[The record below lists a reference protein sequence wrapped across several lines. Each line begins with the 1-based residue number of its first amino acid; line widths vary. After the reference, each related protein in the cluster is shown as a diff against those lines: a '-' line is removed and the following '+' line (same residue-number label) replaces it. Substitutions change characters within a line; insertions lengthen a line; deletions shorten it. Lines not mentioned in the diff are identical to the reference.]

1 MTWRNHTIIFSIFY
15 LEKKLH
21 TIVSFKTTSKYFY
34 LKQFSQKSIYRLI
47 EEYNS
52 ELRFNDSYID
62 RRKNLI
68 TK

>member
-15 LEKKLH
+15 RKKLH
-21 TIVSFKTTSKYFY
+21 TIVSFETTSKF
-34 LKQFSQKSIYRLI
+34 LSETIFTKIDLQTDRRI
-47 EEYNS
+47 YNS

>member
-47 EEYNS
+47 EEYIILNY
-52 ELRFNDSYID
+52 DSMIHTSIEE
-62 RRKNLI
+62 KI
-68 TK
+68 